1 MLTSFLTHDLDC
13 EIALN
18 GGTGEF
24 SGCVR
29 DTSVKTVHRESVQ
42 QLGTAPLS
50 SADSWQNIED
60 LLVS

>member
-42 QLGTAPLS
+42 PVSYTHLTLPTTA
-50 SADSWQNIED
+50 E
-60 LLVS
+60 V